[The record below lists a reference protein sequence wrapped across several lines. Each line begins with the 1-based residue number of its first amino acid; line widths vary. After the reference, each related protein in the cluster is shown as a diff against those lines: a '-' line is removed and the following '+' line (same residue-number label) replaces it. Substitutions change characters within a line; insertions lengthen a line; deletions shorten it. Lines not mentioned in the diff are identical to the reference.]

1 MRLVPCLFKSLLA
14 LALVLPLTA
23 QAEDQAALTKEQ
35 ILGFVESLPEMRAI
49 GEANEA
55 NLSPPPEPG
64 GPLGGALAYM
74 KGSPARGEFEAV
86 ADRHGFADLD
96 NWADIGTR
104 VMMSYAMLESGTT
117 PEEMT
122 ARVEAF
128 RKQVEG
134 DPNMS
139 DQQKQML
146 MQHFAATGGGM
157 LAHIPSSQDVEA
169 VRPYQSKIR
178 GTVGVAR

>member
-1 MRLVPCLFKSLLA
+1 MRPFRILIMSL
-14 LALVLPLTA
+14 LALVLPLTV
-23 QAEDQAALTKEQ
+23 QAEDQAALTEKQ
-35 ILGFVESLPEMRAI
+35 IVGFVESLPEMRAI

-55 NLSPPPEPG
+55 ELTPPPTPG

-74 KGSPARGEFEAV
+74 KESSARGEFEAV
-86 ADRHGFADLD
+86 ADRHGFSDLD

-122 ARVEAF
+122 AQVEAF
-128 RKQVEG
+128 RQQVEA

-139 DQQKQML
+139 EQQKARL
-146 MQHFAATGGGM
+146 MQHFAATGGAM
-157 LAHIPSSQDVEA
+157 LSHIPSSQDVEA

-178 GTVGVAR
+178 GTIGSQ